1 VASPSSSPA
10 KAAPRDIRIFDQAR
24 GLIFGHNDMEAVL
37 KQGDRISRR
46 PYQPHRR
53 AIRRRLFPVSW
64 RPRVGLDVLAGTIS
78 KHFGT
83 PLRIPKID
91 YSAWGYGLRTGCAA
105 CLALY
110 ISFSLNLDESHWA
123 FTTCYIVGGQ
133 RLQGKIMAK
142 SLARIVGTLVGAT
155 ISFVL
160 VNAFAQHGV
169 LFITF
174 FAVWLAVCAF
184 FSYSRRDDWAYAWV
198 LSGYTTAIVG
208 VPAALA
214 PVSAFDIISSRGENI
229 LIGILCMAGV
239 GMIASRELVGDR
251 VTKLVKSMDKDLSDL
266 LSSCLRLTAAP
277 HELTKAVK
285 KLASSAA
292 SIDDLRLGL
301 GLEETG
307 TGLTPA
313 NIGPFQFACLELASC
328 ALNLEAYFSSVLRLP
343 ERTEPPCLIRALN
356 RCHETVMDLLQSNRN
371 WNHKDRYD
379 RLQQQL
385 RDLDTLCSFLEEQHR
400 LGFAAGVEL
409 AGLSKIRCLLAASQR
424 YLETR
429 SALFSKKPA
438 VHSPSRVHL
447 EAAFDTH
454 AAVLAA
460 VKVFVAVGLAAV
472 FWIATAWPAGDS
484 CLVWVGIG
492 TCRYSITPDPARAT
506 QATLRGFLCAVV
518 PTYLLTFYLLPQLD
532 GFTMLVLV
540 LLPLIVVG
548 VGIATSLGRASE
560 AGSAMLLLGSGMD
573 PNNLMQY
580 DVIAFFNGILA
591 NIMGVCVVCL
601 THAITFPTDAAW
613 RRRIA
618 ERRLIQRIARALQ
631 QPRLIPVGY
640 LGSVVRS
647 LNDYLLLYGNQV
659 EGNPGKADSLIRL
672 YALGYEVSTLELG
685 GEDTPAELLNYRR
698 RLVSAVTQFLQHPS
712 ALQLSRAKMLA
723 EEIHD
728 YCERTLTRN
737 DLASSCLDQIVSI
750 MASSAVIRERIRGVT
765 LLECSVR

>member
-1 VASPSSSPA
+1 
-10 KAAPRDIRIFDQAR
+10 
-24 GLIFGHNDMEAVL
+24 MEAVL
-37 KQGDRISRR
+37 KLGNGISRSR
-46 PYQPHRR
+46 YQPHRR
-53 AIRRRLFPVSW
+53 SIGRRLASASW
-64 RPRVGLDVLAGTIS
+64 RPRIWPDALVEAVS
-78 KHFGT
+78 KRFGT
-83 PLRIPKID
+83 QFKIPKID
-91 YSAWGYGLRTGCAA
+91 YDAWSYALRTGCAA

-110 ISFSLNLDESHWA
+110 ISFALNLDESHWA

-133 RLQGKIMAK
+133 RLQGKILAK

-155 ISFVL
+155 ASFVM
-160 VNAFAQHGV
+160 VNSFAQHGV
-169 LFITF
+169 LFITC
-174 FAVWLAVCAF
+174 FAAWLALCAF

-251 VTKLVKSMDKDLSDL
+251 VTKLVRSMDKDLSDL
-266 LSSCLRLTAAP
+266 LSICLRLKAAP
-277 HELTKAVK
+277 QELNQVVK

-307 TGLTPA
+307 TGLTTA

-328 ALNLEAYFSSVLRLP
+328 ALNLEAYFSSIRHLP
-343 ERTEPPCLIRALN
+343 ERPEPPCLIRALN
-356 RCHETVMDLLQSNRN
+356 ICHETVIDLLQANRN
-371 WNHKDRYD
+371 SNDKARYD

-400 LGFAAGVEL
+400 LGSPAAVEL
-409 AGLSKIRCLLAASQR
+409 LGSVKIRGLLAASQR

-429 SALFSKKPA
+429 SALFSQKPA
-438 VHSPSRVHL
+438 VHFPSRVHM
-447 EAAFDTH
+447 EAAFDSH

-460 VKVFVAVGLAAV
+460 VRVFVAVGLASV

-484 CLVWVGIG
+484 CLVWAGLG

-506 QATLRGFLCAVV
+506 RATLRGFLSATV
-518 PTYLLTFYLLPQLD
+518 PTYILTFYLLPQMD
-532 GFTMLVLV
+532 GFAMLVLV

-560 AGSAMLLLGSGMD
+560 AGAAMLLLGSGMD
-573 PNNLMQY
+573 PNNTMQY
-580 DVIAFFNGILA
+580 DVVAFFNGVLA

-601 THAITFPTDAAW
+601 AHAITFPTDAAW
-613 RRRIA
+613 KRRIA
-618 ERRLIQRIARALQ
+618 EHRLIQRIVRALQ
-631 QPRLIPVGY
+631 EPRLTPVGY
-640 LGSVVRS
+640 LGSVVRT
-647 LNDYLLLYGNQV
+647 LNDYLLLSGGHV
-659 EGNPGKADSLIRL
+659 DADPNRADGLISL
-672 YALGYEVSTLELG
+672 YALGYEASTLERG
-685 GEDTPAELLNYRR
+685 AKDMPAELLNYRR

-712 ALQLSRAKMLA
+712 ALQFSRTETLV
-723 EEIHD
+723 EEAYS
-728 YCERTLTRN
+728 YCVRTLTRG
-737 DLASSCLDQIVSI
+737 DLASSCVDQIVST
-750 MASSAVIRERIRGVT
+750 MASSAVIRERIRQSRSSPKAS
-765 LLECSVR
+765 SVSFVSDESCLASLTHFRLSCRGYYES